1 VGSGHQVRSLSGRQV
16 QCVQVSTLE
25 VICDPDASRL
35 RPRAA
40 AVAARPGPTR
50 LVVRQAADKV
60 VPHTRELVADLV
72 PAIAL

>member
-1 VGSGHQVRSLSGRQV
+1 M
-16 QCVQVSTLE
+16 STLE

-40 AVAARPGPTR
+40 AVAAIPGPAR
-50 LVVRQAADKV
+50 LVARQPTDKV

-72 PAIAL
+72 PGYSSLNREQEV